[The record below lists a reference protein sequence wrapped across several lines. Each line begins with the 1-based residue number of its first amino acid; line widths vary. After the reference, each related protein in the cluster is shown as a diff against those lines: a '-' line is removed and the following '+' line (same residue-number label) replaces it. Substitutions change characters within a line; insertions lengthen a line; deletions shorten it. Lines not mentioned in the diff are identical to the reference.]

1 MFGFIGNV
9 GVVGWVVIGIAV
21 LLLVGTRG
29 QIPQLMRD
37 LGRGIN
43 SFRTGLKEGT
53 DDADAAAEAV
63 EAQEAETVEV
73 EAKAK
78 PKAKASKAK
87 AKKAS
92 S

>member
-9 GVVGWVVIGIAV
+9 GVVGWVVIGIGV

-43 SFRTGLKEGT
+43 SFRTGLKEGA
-53 DDADAAAEAV
+53 DDAAAAV
-63 EAQEAETVEV
+63 EDKPGETVETTAD
-73 EAKAK
+73 EKTK
-78 PKAKASKAK
+78 ES
-87 AKKAS
+87 
-92 S
+92 

>member
-1 MFGFIGNV
+1 MFGFIGNI

-43 SFRTGLKEGT
+43 SFRTGLKEGA
-53 DDADAAAEAV
+53 DDAAAAV
-63 EAQEAETVEV
+63 EDQPGDTVEATA
-73 EAKAK
+73 EEK
-78 PKAKASKAK
+78 SKE
-87 AKKAS
+87 S
-92 S
+92 

>member
-1 MFGFIGNV
+1 MFGFIGNI
-9 GVVGWVVIGIAV
+9 GVVGWVVIGVAV

-43 SFRTGLKEGT
+43 SFRSGLKEGAEE
-53 DDADAAAEAV
+53 ADEAKTAVEEKAAE
-63 EAQEAETVEV
+63 TV

-78 PKAKASKAK
+78 EKSKDA
-87 AKKAS
+87 
-92 S
+92 

>member
-1 MFGFIGNV
+1 MYAFGLGSIGA
-9 GVVGWVVIGIAV
+9 VGWIVIGVAI

-43 SFRTGLKEGT
+43 SFRSGLKEGA
-53 DDADAAAEAV
+53 DDSKEAV
-63 EAQEAETVEV
+63 EDQPGETVDV

-78 PKAKASKAK
+78 SESK
-87 AKKAS
+87 
-92 S
+92 

>member
-1 MFGFIGNV
+1 MFAFLGQV
-9 GVVGWVVIGIAV
+9 GVVGWVVIGVAV

-43 SFRTGLKEGT
+43 SFRSGLKEGA
-53 DDADAAAEAV
+53 DDMEEASAAV
-63 EAQEAETVEV
+63 EEQEPETVEV

-78 PKAKASKAK
+78 TKKKTSSKAK
-87 AKKAS
+87 NA
-92 S
+92 

>member
-43 SFRTGLKEGT
+43 SFRSGLKEGA
-53 DDADAAAEAV
+53 DDAEDAKAAV
-63 EAQEAETVEV
+63 EEQAGDTVEATV
-73 EAKAK
+73 EEEKTAKDA
-78 PKAKASKAK
+78 
-87 AKKAS
+87 
-92 S
+92 